1 MLEMCSLSRRNR
13 TINKPI
19 LKYETTWSGLPIA
32 NARDLCIA
40 SDIVWCESEESG
52 MRKFLVPV
60 FLSLL
65 MFAINHLIASY
76 LIAFL
81 LM

>member
-52 MRKFLVPV
+52 MRKFRAS